1 MNRISLKVVSGYSR
15 DRSTFRFF
23 KIDWL
28 LFVSAVLISIAGL
41 VTMNSFTGENSYFEK
56 QIIWILV
63 SVVMFFVM
71 SLLDFR
77 FLRRTSVVAGIFSL
91 SVIMLLVLFV
101 VGSVTKGAKSWFHL
115 GFFSFQPADF
125 IKFAIIIVLAKY
137 FSRRHI
143 EISNVKH
150 ILVSGAYVFIIFIMV
165 LAQPDFGSAMIIFFL
180 WLGMVLMSGI
190 SKKHLIAVFL
200 IGTILFGGLWFYVF
214 RDYQKKRIMTF
225 VYPLTDIRGA
235 GYNAYQSMVAV
246 GSGQLLG
253 KGIGYGTQSKLKFLP
268 EYQTDFIFA
277 AYAEEWGFFGV
288 ILLFSL
294 YGILLWRIIS
304 NAYRGATN
312 FEILYG
318 SGLAILFMSHFII
331 NVGMNIGLLPVTG
344 ITLPFMSYGGTHLLA
359 GFIGLGI
366 LMGMR
371 RYRMATHRDVM
382 KNEFLGL

>member
-1 MNRISLKVVSGYSR
+1 MNTPSLKVINGYSR
-15 DRSTFRFF
+15 DQSIFRFF
-23 KIDWL
+23 RIDWL
-28 LFVSAVLISIAGL
+28 LLAPAVLISIAGL
-41 VTMNSFTGENSYFEK
+41 VTMNSFTGENSYFDK
-56 QIIWILV
+56 QVIWISI
-63 SVVMFFVM
+63 SVAVFFAV

-77 FLRRTSVVAGIFSL
+77 FLRRTSVVVSIFAL
-91 SVIMLLVLFV
+91 SVIILLVLMA

-125 IKFAIIIVLAKY
+125 IKFAVIIVLAKY

-150 ILVSGAYVFIIFIMV
+150 ILVSGAYVFIIFVMV
-165 LAQPDFGSAMIIFFL
+165 MAQPDFGSAIIIFFL
-180 WLGMVLMSGI
+180 WLGMVLISGI
-190 SKKHLIAVFL
+190 SKKHLMAVFL
-200 IGTILFGGLWFYVF
+200 IGAILSGGLWFYVF
-214 RDYQKKRIMTF
+214 KDYQKKRIMTF
-225 VYPLTDIRGA
+225 VYPLTDVRGA
-235 GYNAYQSMVAV
+235 GYNAYQSMIAV

-277 AYAEEWGFFGV
+277 AYSEEWGFLGV
-288 ILLFSL
+288 IMLFSL
-294 YGILLWRIIS
+294 YGILMWRIIS

-318 SGLAILFMSHFII
+318 AGLAILFMSHFII

-344 ITLPFMSYGGTHLLA
+344 ITLPFMSYGGTHMLA
-359 GFIGLGI
+359 SFIGLGI